1 MEIDIMEYIIGFI
14 AIMVII
20 IYYIGMVVWQDT
32 ITRRFQKIIKTA
44 EINNKEIHESDLSIL
59 KQTVFPDEN
68 DNDNDIENIYNT
80 ISAGGIQE
88 IESIKV
94 YEGKYF
100 VKMRFYGEGYF
111 TLKGNHVDI
120 VSVGHVINMKNGQ
133 LLYTPQN
140 DDTEYIS
147 MTQKDY

>member
-1 MEIDIMEYIIGFI
+1 MNLAEYIKGFLGIIAIIFFGIGIVVWKFRVADEIQEIEKKIDVDTKKVIESDLTVLSDVSFPAEIDIRKMYG
-14 AIMVII
+14 V
-20 IYYIGMVVWQDT
+20 
-32 ITRRFQKIIKTA
+32 
-44 EINNKEIHESDLSIL
+44 
-59 KQTVFPDEN
+59 
-68 DNDNDIENIYNT
+68 

-88 IESIKV
+88 IEYIKV

-100 VKMRFYGEGYF
+100 VKMKFYGEGYF

-140 DDTEYIS
+140 DDTEIS
-147 MTQKDY
+147 MT

>member
-1 MEIDIMEYIIGFI
+1 MEYIIGFI
-14 AIMVII
+14 AIVVII

-44 EINNKEIHESDLSIL
+44 EINNKEIHESDLLIL
-59 KQTVFPDEN
+59 KQTVFPDG
-68 DNDNDIENIYNT
+68 NDNDIENIYNT

-100 VKMRFYGEGYF
+100 VKMKFYGEGYF

>member
-1 MEIDIMEYIIGFI
+1 MALF
-14 AIMVII
+14 
-20 IYYIGMVVWQDT
+20 
-32 ITRRFQKIIKTA
+32 RRG
-44 EINNKEIHESDLSIL
+44 
-59 KQTVFPDEN
+59 
-68 DNDNDIENIYNT
+68 
-80 ISAGGIQE
+80 GGIQE

-100 VKMRFYGEGYF
+100 VKMKFYREGYF
-111 TLKGNHVDI
+111 TLEGTHVDI

-147 MTQKDY
+147 MT

>member
-1 MEIDIMEYIIGFI
+1 MEYIIGFI
-14 AIMVII
+14 AIVVII

-44 EINNKEIHESDLSIL
+44 EINNKEIHESDLLIL
-59 KQTVFPDEN
+59 KQTVFPDG
-68 DNDNDIENIYNT
+68 NDNDIENIYNT

-88 IESIKV
+88 IERIKV

-111 TLKGNHVDI
+111 TLEGTHVDI

>member
-1 MEIDIMEYIIGFI
+1 M
-14 AIMVII
+14 
-20 IYYIGMVVWQDT
+20 VWQDT

-59 KQTVFPDEN
+59 KQTVFPDG
-68 DNDNDIENIYNT
+68 NDNDIENIYNS

-88 IESIKV
+88 IERIKV

-111 TLKGNHVDI
+111 TLEGTHVDI

-147 MTQKDY
+147 MTQKDS

>member
-14 AIMVII
+14 AIVVII

-59 KQTVFPDEN
+59 KQTLFPN
-68 DNDNDIENIYNT
+68 GSDIKNIYNT

-88 IESIKV
+88 IECIKV

-100 VKMRFYGEGYF
+100 VK
-111 TLKGNHVDI
+111 
-120 VSVGHVINMKNGQ
+120 
-133 LLYTPQN
+133 
-140 DDTEYIS
+140 
-147 MTQKDY
+147 

>member
-1 MEIDIMEYIIGFI
+1 MEYIIGFI
-14 AIMVII
+14 AIVVII

-32 ITRRFQKIIKTA
+32 MTRRFQKIIKTA

-59 KQTVFPDEN
+59 KQTLFSN
-68 DNDNDIENIYNT
+68 GSDIINIYNT

-111 TLKGNHVDI
+111 TLEGNHVDI

>member
-1 MEIDIMEYIIGFI
+1 MEYIIGFI
-14 AIMVII
+14 AIVVII

-44 EINNKEIHESDLSIL
+44 EINNKEIHESDLLIL
-59 KQTVFPDEN
+59 KQTVFPDG
-68 DNDNDIENIYNT
+68 NDNDIENIYNT

-111 TLKGNHVDI
+111 TLEGTHVDI

>member
-1 MEIDIMEYIIGFI
+1 MEYIIGFI
-14 AIMVII
+14 AIVVII

-32 ITRRFQKIIKTA
+32 MTRRFQKIIKTA

-59 KQTVFPDEN
+59 KQTVFPDG
-68 DNDNDIENIYNT
+68 NDNDIENIYNS

-88 IESIKV
+88 IERIKV

-111 TLKGNHVDI
+111 TLEGTHVDI

>member
-1 MEIDIMEYIIGFI
+1 M
-14 AIMVII
+14 
-20 IYYIGMVVWQDT
+20 VWQDT

-59 KQTVFPDEN
+59 KQTVFPDG
-68 DNDNDIENIYNT
+68 NDNDIENIY

-88 IESIKV
+88 IERIKV

-147 MTQKDY
+147 MTQKDS

>member
-1 MEIDIMEYIIGFI
+1 MEYIIGFI
-14 AIMVII
+14 AIVVII

-44 EINNKEIHESDLSIL
+44 EINNKEIHESDLLIL
-59 KQTVFPDEN
+59 KQTVFPDGN
-68 DNDNDIENIYNT
+68 NNDIENIYNT

>member
-1 MEIDIMEYIIGFI
+1 MLWLFTIAVFFFFFEWSGPRDDQHVPYRRQRQMFIRDSVSFPAEIDIRKMYG
-14 AIMVII
+14 V
-20 IYYIGMVVWQDT
+20 
-32 ITRRFQKIIKTA
+32 
-44 EINNKEIHESDLSIL
+44 
-59 KQTVFPDEN
+59 
-68 DNDNDIENIYNT
+68 
-80 ISAGGIQE
+80 ISAGGGIQE

-100 VKMRFYGEGYF
+100 VKMKFYREGYF
-111 TLKGNHVDI
+111 TLEGTHVDI

-147 MTQKDY
+147 MT

>member
-1 MEIDIMEYIIGFI
+1 MNLAEYIKGFLGII
-14 AIMVII
+14 AIIFFG
-20 IYYIGMVVWQDT
+20 IGIVVWTFRVADEIQEIEKKIDVDT
-32 ITRRFQKIIKTA
+32 KKVI
-44 EINNKEIHESDLSIL
+44 ESDLKVLSD
-59 KQTVFPDEN
+59 VSFPDEI
-68 DNDNDIENIYNT
+68 DVRKMYGV

-88 IESIKV
+88 IEYIKV

-100 VKMRFYGEGYF
+100 VKMKFYGEGYF
-111 TLKGNHVDI
+111 TLEGNHVDI

-147 MTQKDY
+147 MT

>member
-1 MEIDIMEYIIGFI
+1 MNLAEYIKGFLGII
-14 AIMVII
+14 AIIFFG
-20 IYYIGMVVWQDT
+20 IGIVVWKFRVADEIQEIEKKIDVDT
-32 ITRRFQKIIKTA
+32 KKVI
-44 EINNKEIHESDLSIL
+44 ESDLEIL
-59 KQTVFPDEN
+59 SDVSFPTEIDVREM
-68 DNDNDIENIYNT
+68 YGA

-88 IESIKV
+88 IEIITV

-111 TLKGNHVDI
+111 TLQGNHVDI

-133 LLYTPQN
+133 LLHTPQN
-140 DDTEYIS
+140 DETEYIS

>member
-1 MEIDIMEYIIGFI
+1 MGSEMCIRD
-14 AIMVII
+14 
-20 IYYIGMVVWQDT
+20 
-32 ITRRFQKIIKTA
+32 R
-44 EINNKEIHESDLSIL
+44 
-59 KQTVFPDEN
+59 
-68 DNDNDIENIYNT
+68 YNT

-111 TLKGNHVDI
+111 TLEGNHVDI

>member
-1 MEIDIMEYIIGFI
+1 MEYIIGFI
-14 AIMVII
+14 AIVVII

-59 KQTVFPDEN
+59 KQTLFPN
-68 DNDNDIENIYNT
+68 GSDIKKYNT

-88 IESIKV
+88 IECIKV

-100 VKMRFYGEGYF
+100 VKMKFYGEGYF

>member
-14 AIMVII
+14 AIVVII

-44 EINNKEIHESDLSIL
+44 EINNKEIHESDLLIL
-59 KQTVFPDEN
+59 KQTVFPDG
-68 DNDNDIENIYNT
+68 NDNDIENIYNT
-80 ISAGGIQE
+80 ISVGGIQE
-88 IESIKV
+88 IESIRV
-94 YEGKYF
+94 YKDKYF

-111 TLKGNHVDI
+111 TLEGTHVDI

-133 LLYTPQN
+133 LLYIPQN

-147 MTQKDY
+147 MIQKDC

>member
-14 AIMVII
+14 AIVVII
-20 IYYIGMVVWQDT
+20 IYYIGMVVWQNT

-59 KQTVFPDEN
+59 KQTLFPN
-68 DNDNDIENIYNT
+68 GSDIKNIYNN

-111 TLKGNHVDI
+111 TLEGTHVDI

-147 MTQKDY
+147 MT

>member
-1 MEIDIMEYIIGFI
+1 
-14 AIMVII
+14 
-20 IYYIGMVVWQDT
+20 MVVWQDT
-32 ITRRFQKIIKTA
+32 IIRRFQKIIKTA
-44 EINNKEIHESDLSIL
+44 EINNKEIHESDLLLL
-59 KQTVFPDEN
+59 KQTVFPDG
-68 DNDNDIENIYNT
+68 NDNDIENIYNT

-111 TLKGNHVDI
+111 TLEGTHVDI

-140 DDTEYIS
+140 DNTEYIS

>member
-1 MEIDIMEYIIGFI
+1 MNLAEYIKGFLGII
-14 AIMVII
+14 AIIFFG
-20 IYYIGMVVWQDT
+20 IGIVVWKFRVADEIQEIEKKIDVDT
-32 ITRRFQKIIKTA
+32 KRVI
-44 EINNKEIHESDLSIL
+44 ESDLKVLSD
-59 KQTVFPDEN
+59 VSFPTEIDVRKM
-68 DNDNDIENIYNT
+68 YGV

-88 IESIKV
+88 IEYIKV

-100 VKMRFYGEGYF
+100 VKMKFYGEGYF
-111 TLKGNHVDI
+111 TLEGNHVDI

-147 MTQKDY
+147 MT

>member
-1 MEIDIMEYIIGFI
+1 MNLAEYIKGFLGII
-14 AIMVII
+14 AIIFFG
-20 IYYIGMVVWQDT
+20 IGIVVWKFRSADEIQEIEKKIDVDT
-32 ITRRFQKIIKTA
+32 KKVI
-44 EINNKEIHESDLSIL
+44 ESDLKVLSD
-59 KQTVFPDEN
+59 VSFPDEI
-68 DNDNDIENIYNT
+68 DVRKMYGV

-88 IESIKV
+88 IEYIKV

-100 VKMRFYGEGYF
+100 VKMKFYGEGYF
-111 TLKGNHVDI
+111 TLEGNHVDI

-147 MTQKDY
+147 MT

>member
-1 MEIDIMEYIIGFI
+1 MEIDITEYIIGFI
-14 AIMVII
+14 AIVVII

-44 EINNKEIHESDLSIL
+44 EINNKEIHESDLLIL
-59 KQTVFPDEN
+59 KQTVFPDG
-68 DNDNDIENIYNT
+68 NDNDIENIYNT

-111 TLKGNHVDI
+111 TLEGTHVDI

>member
-1 MEIDIMEYIIGFI
+1 MEYIIGFI
-14 AIMVII
+14 AIVVII

-44 EINNKEIHESDLSIL
+44 EINNKEIHESDLLIL
-59 KQTVFPDEN
+59 KQTVFPDG
-68 DNDNDIENIYNT
+68 NDNDIENIYNT

-88 IESIKV
+88 IESIRV
-94 YEGKYF
+94 YKGKYF
-100 VKMRFYGEGYF
+100 VKMKFYGEGYF

>member
-1 MEIDIMEYIIGFI
+1 MNLAEYIKGFLGII
-14 AIMVII
+14 AIIFFG
-20 IYYIGMVVWQDT
+20 IGIVVWKFRVADEIQE
-32 ITRRFQKIIKTA
+32 IEKKIDVNTKKVI
-44 EINNKEIHESDLSIL
+44 ESDLKVLSD
-59 KQTVFPDEN
+59 VSFPDEI
-68 DNDNDIENIYNT
+68 DVRKMYGV

-88 IESIKV
+88 IEYIKV

-100 VKMRFYGEGYF
+100 VKMKFYGEGYF
-111 TLKGNHVDI
+111 TLEGNHVDI

-147 MTQKDY
+147 MT

>member
-1 MEIDIMEYIIGFI
+1 MEYIIGFI
-14 AIMVII
+14 AIVVII

-44 EINNKEIHESDLSIL
+44 EINNKEIHESDLLIL
-59 KQTVFPDEN
+59 KQTVFPDG
-68 DNDNDIENIYNT
+68 NDNDIENIYNT

-94 YEGKYF
+94 HEGKYF

-111 TLKGNHVDI
+111 TLEGTHVDI

>member
-1 MEIDIMEYIIGFI
+1 MNLAEYIKGYLGII
-14 AIMVII
+14 AIIFCG
-20 IYYIGMVVWQDT
+20 IGRVVWKFRAADEIQEIEKKIDVDT
-32 ITRRFQKIIKTA
+32 KKVI
-44 EINNKEIHESDLSIL
+44 ESDLKVLSD
-59 KQTVFPDEN
+59 VSFPDEI
-68 DNDNDIENIYNT
+68 DVRKMYGV

-88 IESIKV
+88 IEYIKV

-100 VKMRFYGEGYF
+100 VKMKFYGEGYF
-111 TLKGNHVDI
+111 TLEGNHVDI

-147 MTQKDY
+147 MT

>member
-1 MEIDIMEYIIGFI
+1 MNLAEYIKGFLGII
-14 AIMVII
+14 AIIFFG
-20 IYYIGMVVWQDT
+20 IGIVVWKFRVADEIQEIEKKIDVDT
-32 ITRRFQKIIKTA
+32 KKVI
-44 EINNKEIHESDLSIL
+44 ESDLKVLSD
-59 KQTVFPDEN
+59 VSFPDEI
-68 DNDNDIENIYNT
+68 DVRKMYGV

-88 IESIKV
+88 IEYIKV

-111 TLKGNHVDI
+111 TLEGNHVDI

>member
-1 MEIDIMEYIIGFI
+1 MEYIIGFI
-14 AIMVII
+14 AIVVII

-44 EINNKEIHESDLSIL
+44 EINNKEIHESDLLIL
-59 KQTVFPDEN
+59 KQTVFPDGN
-68 DNDNDIENIYNT
+68 NNDIENIYNT

-120 VSVGHVINMKNGQ
+120 VSLGHVINMKNGQ

>member
-1 MEIDIMEYIIGFI
+1 MNLAEYIKGFLGII
-14 AIMVII
+14 AIIFFG
-20 IYYIGMVVWQDT
+20 IGIVVWKFRVADEIQEIEKKIDVDT
-32 ITRRFQKIIKTA
+32 KKVI
-44 EINNKEIHESDLSIL
+44 ESDLKVLSD
-59 KQTVFPDEN
+59 VSFPDEI
-68 DNDNDIENIYNT
+68 DVMKMYGV

-88 IESIKV
+88 IECIKV
-94 YEGKYF
+94 YEDKYF
-100 VKMRFYGEGYF
+100 VKMKFYGEGYF

-147 MTQKDY
+147 MT